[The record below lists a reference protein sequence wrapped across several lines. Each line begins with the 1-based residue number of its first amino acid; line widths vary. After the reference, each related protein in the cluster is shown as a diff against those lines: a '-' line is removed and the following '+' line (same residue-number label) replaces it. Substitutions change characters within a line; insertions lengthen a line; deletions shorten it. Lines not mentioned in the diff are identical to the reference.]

1 MSISKWDV
9 MAEERH
15 KAPRFVELYDV
26 RVRKVIAMPSRSLL
40 PPKGR
45 KKFRDEA
52 CEASRSH
59 IHGRGIFSKLAA
71 SFKCCREP
79 IGMLLLWMRNDYFQN
94 LFLSYN
100 KLRSLFHSAKDVDK
114 SIPK

>member
-1 MSISKWDV
+1 
-9 MAEERH
+9 
-15 KAPRFVELYDV
+15 
-26 RVRKVIAMPSRSLL
+26 MPSRSLL

-94 LFLSYN
+94 QFLSYK

-114 SIPK
+114 SIPKKDEPEHVDSDEEIANPSERVQNK

>member
-1 MSISKWDV
+1 
-9 MAEERH
+9 
-15 KAPRFVELYDV
+15 
-26 RVRKVIAMPSRSLL
+26 MPSRSLF

-45 KKFRDEA
+45 KKFRDDA

-94 LFLSYN
+94 LFLSDKN
-100 KLRSLFHSAKDVDK
+100 LRSVFHSAKDVDK
-114 SIPK
+114 SIPKKDESEHVDNDEEIANPSERVQNK